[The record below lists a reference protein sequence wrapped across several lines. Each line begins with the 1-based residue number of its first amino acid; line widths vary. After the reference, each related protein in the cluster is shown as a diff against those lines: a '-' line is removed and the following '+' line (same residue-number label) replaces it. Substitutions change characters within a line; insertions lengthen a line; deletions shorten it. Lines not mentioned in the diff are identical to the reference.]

1 MLVDCH
7 CHLEQLP
14 DATIALAEAAS
25 RGVERVVAVS
35 EDPDSIRAVL
45 ALRERFPDRVV
56 AGLGLHP
63 AWVVQRSPSEVT
75 QALAGLEAAAD
86 RAEVISEIGLDH
98 KWADT
103 APLQLAQEEALA
115 AQLDLAERR
124 RLPVSLHSRRCP
136 RQVLE
141 RAVAFHRRTGQ
152 QAHLH
157 WFTHSEKLIR
167 LANEEG
173 LFVSVGPTVLDHPPT
188 QRVALAVADD
198 LLLLESDAPVAVS
211 GVPGHP
217 ARVRD
222 VIEALA
228 RLKGIS
234 VPALAAL
241 TTANLA
247 RFLGA
252 AS

>member
-1 MLVDCH
+1 MLADSH

-14 DATIALAEAAS
+14 DAAAALAEAAS
-25 RGVERVVAVS
+25 RGVTRVVAVS
-35 EDPDSIRAVL
+35 EDPGSIQAVL
-45 ALRERFPDRVV
+45 ALKERFPDQVV

-63 AWVVQRSPSEVT
+63 VWIVQRSPHEVAP
-75 QALAGLEAAAD
+75 ALAELEAVVD
-86 RAEVISEIGLDH
+86 RAEVIAEIGLDH

-103 APLQLAQEEALA
+103 APLQSVQEEALA
-115 AQLDLAERR
+115 AQLDLAVRR
-124 RLPVSLHSRRCP
+124 GLPVSLHSRRCP

-141 RAVAFHRRTGQ
+141 RAVVFRRRTGQ

-157 WFTHSEKLIR
+157 WFTHSEKLVR

-211 GVPGHP
+211 GVPGDP
-217 ARVRD
+217 ARVRE
-222 VIEALA
+222 VAEALA

-234 VPALAAL
+234 VAELAAL

-247 RFLGA
+247 RFLG
-252 AS
+252 S

>member
-1 MLVDCH
+1 VLADSH

-14 DATIALAEAAS
+14 DAGIALAEAAS
-25 RGVERVVAVS
+25 CGVVRVIAVS
-35 EDPDSIRAVL
+35 EDSGSIRAVL
-45 ALRERFPDRVV
+45 ALKDRFPGQVV

-63 AWVVQRSPSEVT
+63 AWVVQRSTNEVA
-75 QALAGLEAAAD
+75 QALAELEAAVD
-86 RAEVISEIGLDH
+86 RAAVIGEIGLDH

-103 APLQLAQEEALA
+103 ALLQSIQEEALA
-115 AQLDLAERR
+115 AQLDLAGRR

-141 RAVAFHRRTGQ
+141 RAAAFHRRTGL

-157 WFTHSEKLIR
+157 WFTHSEKLVR

-173 LFVSVGPTVLDHPPT
+173 IFVSVGPTVLDHPPT
-188 QRVALAVADD
+188 QQVALAVADD

-211 GVPGHP
+211 GVPGTP
-217 ARVRD
+217 ARVRE
-222 VIEALA
+222 VAETLA
-228 RLKGIS
+228 RLKGTS
-234 VPALAAL
+234 VPELAAQ

-252 AS
+252 S